1 MIEFLKSN
9 IIPVT
14 ALSISIATF
23 IITFK
28 NFWRNRANIECIQL
42 EKSMATLLKP
52 DKIDTNTP
60 DVYWDS
66 DYRVIMDVI
75 ITNKSALPISIIEF
89 SLNNTSKFNSYSKPS
104 PEYTVTIQPGKQE
117 KDGMVIHYAQEKK
130 HIFPMEDSWL
140 QPIIDI
146 PPYTSLRGHLL
157 FRFNDK
163 SEVHIGNNTL
173 EVITSRKTFSF
184 QVKITK
190 EFLSVI
196 PLPDSVLIAR
206 DGDF

>member
-1 MIEFLKSN
+1 EFLKSN

-42 EKSMATLLKP
+42 ENSMAVVLKP
-52 DKIDTNTP
+52 DRIDTKTP

-89 SLNNTSKFNSYSKPS
+89 TLNNTSKFNSYSKPS
-104 PEYTVTIQPGKQE
+104 PEYNVTIQPGKQE
-117 KDGMVIHYAQEKK
+117 QDGIIHYAEEE
-130 HIFPMEDSWL
+130 ILFFPIEDSWL
-140 QPIIDI
+140 QPVIDI

-163 SEVHIGNNTL
+163 SEVHIGNNML

-190 EFLSVI
+190 EALSAI
-196 PLPDSVLIAR
+196 PLPDLVLIAR
-206 DGDF
+206 DGDY

>member
-28 NFWRNRANIECIQL
+28 NFWRNRANIECTQI
-42 EKSMATLLKP
+42 ENSIAVLLKP

-89 SLNNTSKFNSYSKPS
+89 TLNNTSKFNSYSKHS
-104 PEYTVTIQPGKQE
+104 PEYIVTTQPGKQE
-117 KDGMVIHYAQEKK
+117 QDGIIHYAEEKK
-130 HIFPMEDSWL
+130 HIFQMEDSWL
-140 QPIIDI
+140 QPIINI
-146 PPYTSLRGHLL
+146 PPYTSFRGHLL

-173 EVITSRKTFSF
+173 EVITSRETFSF

-190 EFLSVI
+190 EILSVI
-196 PLPDSVLIAR
+196 PLPDIVLIAR

>member
-14 ALSISIATF
+14 ALLISIATF

-28 NFWRNRANIECIQL
+28 NFWRNRASIKCIQL
-42 EKSMATLLKP
+42 EDSMAVILKP
-52 DKIDTNTP
+52 DRIDTETP

-75 ITNKSALPISIIEF
+75 ITNNSALPISIIEF
-89 SLNNTSKFNSYSKPS
+89 TLNNTSKFNSYSKPS
-104 PEYTVTIQPGKQE
+104 PEYNVTLHPGKQE
-117 KDGMVIHYAQEKK
+117 QDGMVIHYGLEEIQF
-130 HIFPMEDSWL
+130 FPMEDSWL
-140 QPIIDI
+140 QPIINI
-146 PPYTSLRGHLL
+146 PPYTSFRGHLL

-173 EVITSRKTFSF
+173 EVITSRETFSF

-190 EFLSVI
+190 EILSVI
-196 PLPDSVLIAR
+196 PLPDIVLIAR

>member
-1 MIEFLKSN
+1 MDQIIEFLKSN

-42 EKSMATLLKP
+42 ENSMAILLRP

-75 ITNKSALPISIIEF
+75 ITNKSALPYF
-89 SLNNTSKFNSYSKPS
+89 Y
-104 PEYTVTIQPGKQE
+104 Y
-117 KDGMVIHYAQEKK
+117 
-130 HIFPMEDSWL
+130 
-140 QPIIDI
+140 
-146 PPYTSLRGHLL
+146 
-157 FRFNDK
+157 
-163 SEVHIGNNTL
+163 
-173 EVITSRKTFSF
+173 
-184 QVKITK
+184 
-190 EFLSVI
+190 
-196 PLPDSVLIAR
+196 
-206 DGDF
+206 